1 MFAAGE
7 REFAGYAEGYRASF
21 GSTDLSALTTALGR
35 LAEATDGMADAVTRR
50 DRLALARSNEQAEA
64 LVDDVNRLAA
74 ALTDEDRALLGPA
87 GIPALCER
95 LSTAARRNAYLI
107 EHAWAPRPPCP
118 GPQQRAGGGPG
129 RRRNPPA
136 RSLSRGGP
144 GVARPSRHPG
154 PVRATPGP

>member
-21 GSTDLSALTTALGR
+21 GSTDLSALTAALGR
-35 LAEATDGMADAVTRR
+35 LAEATDGMADAVTRH

-107 EHAWAPRPPCP
+107 EHAWAVDAALMRLLLGLGKIGADGAVGGYATNP
-118 GPQQRAGGGPG
+118 GPSYVDREA
-129 RRRNPPA
+129 
-136 RSLSRGGP
+136 
-144 GVARPSRHPG
+144 
-154 PVRATPGP
+154 